1 MPYAFPTLYKVE
13 LMDLWQ
19 KMGIILKGA
28 HISAY
33 VGSSPGGN
41 ERGAGK
47 PDAKGDQKP
56 RLLWLLRIA
65 VPKPGRKRSCR
76 KSDHHLSDA

>member
-1 MPYAFPTLYKVE
+1 
-13 LMDLWQ
+13 MDLWQ
-19 KMGIILKGA
+19 KMRIILKGA

-47 PDAKGDQKP
+47 PDARGIRNP
-56 RLLWLLRIA
+56 GCFGYFVISVA
-65 VPKPGRKRSCR
+65 KPGRKRSCR